1 MKSVTV
7 DSMGTIK
14 LNRFKLLFGAAGGTT
29 VLEELAR
36 QQAALKM
43 RWEGISHCQYVMGGD
58 VFTGERFETDIRC
71 DQSIFD

>member
-36 QQAALKM
+36 QRAALKM
-43 RWEGISHCQYVMGGD
+43 R
-58 VFTGERFETDIRC
+58 
-71 DQSIFD
+71 